1 MERKIL
7 VIEDDH
13 TVRTNIK
20 LLLEEEGYK
29 VFCAATG
36 EEGITLALEILP
48 CLIICDVMMPGIDG
62 YEVLR
67 RLSAPK
73 ETTYIPFIFLTA
85 KVEKEDLRL
94 GMQLGAD
101 DYIFKPFKA
110 DDLLQAVS
118 TRLKKYELIKEDI
131 LKNSKTAADG
141 ETDKI
146 RLTENERLFLV
157 INGTSQFIKICEIK
171 FIKAEDQYTNV
182 HMTDSR
188 SLLIRKSLSIW
199 ENLLPE
205 SAFLRIHRT
214 TIVNMNLIVKVE
226 KWFSNSFHVYLQGV
240 EEPFVISRR
249 FASKIR
255 SPL

>member
-67 RLSAPK
+67 RLSVPK
-73 ETTYIPFIFLTA
+73 ETTSIPFIFLTA
-85 KVEKEDLRL
+85 KVEREDLRL

-110 DDLLQAVS
+110 DDLLKAVS
-118 TRLKKYELIKEDI
+118 IRLKKCELIKEEL
-131 LKNSKTAADG
+131 LKNSKTVADS

-157 INGTSQFIKICEIK
+157 LNGTPQFIKICEIK

>member
-36 EEGITLALEILP
+36 EEGTALALELLP

-62 YEVLR
+62 YEVLS

-73 ETTYIPFIFLTA
+73 ETTSIPFIFLTA
-85 KVEKEDLRL
+85 KVEREDLRL

-110 DDLLQAVS
+110 DDLLNAVS
-118 TRLKKYELIKEDI
+118 TRLKKHQLIKEEF
-131 LKNSKTAADG
+131 LKNQNITEDNSKDN
-141 ETDKI
+141 I
-146 RLTENERLFLV
+146 RLAENERLFLV
-157 INGTSQFIKICEIK
+157 INGNPQFIKIGDIK

-188 SLLIRKSLSIW
+188 SLLIRKSLSAW

-205 SAFLRIHRT
+205 TAFLRIHRT

-226 KWFSNSFHVYLQGV
+226 KWFSNSFHIYLQEV

-249 FASKIR
+249 YISKIR
-255 SPL
+255 SHL